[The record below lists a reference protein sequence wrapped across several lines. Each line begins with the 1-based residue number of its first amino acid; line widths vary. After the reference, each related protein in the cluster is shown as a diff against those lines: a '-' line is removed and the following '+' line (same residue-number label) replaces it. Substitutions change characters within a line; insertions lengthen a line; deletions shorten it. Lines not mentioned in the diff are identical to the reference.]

1 MVPLVV
7 INDIKLISD
16 VLCSMRRCDVESS
29 WYLHVMGV
37 SKFFIFL
44 VCYFLLSEHRVVLVL
59 HPVSFRSDKKIV
71 QHLSFK
77 NKPRQHTLADPGG
90 RGVRQG
96 HTRPLAVQFLSLSCS
111 FWGKNDQ
118 IIAFSC
124 STLELA
130 PPENPGP
137 ATDIDL
143 FILLSKMIGTWWSL

>member
-1 MVPLVV
+1 MVFTRHGRFKVF
-7 INDIKLISD
+7 
-16 VLCSMRRCDVESS
+16 
-29 WYLHVMGV
+29 H
-37 SKFFIFL
+37 FFGL
-44 VCYFLLSEHRVVLVL
+44 LLLLSEHRVVLVL
-59 HPVSFRSDKKIV
+59 HPVSFRSDKKIL

-96 HTRPLAVQFLSLSCS
+96 HTRPLAVQFLSFSCS
-111 FWGKNDQ
+111 FRGKNDQ
-118 IIAFSC
+118 IKAFSC

-143 FILLSKMIGTWWSL
+143 FILLSKMIGT